1 MLKNYFK
8 TAWRNLTKNKV
19 HGLINIG
26 GLSVG
31 LACSM
36 LLFLWIQ
43 HETAT
48 DAFHTNGDRLYK
60 VYEREY
66 YSTHVDGN
74 YDTPGLLAEE
84 LKKQIPEVEEAA
96 MMQEDNDH
104 NALQAG
110 NKILKVE
117 GAAVSASLFRMF
129 TYPLLEGD
137 PNTTLASVT
146 SIAISEKTALQFF
159 GSIQEAMGKTIR
171 FDNRKDFMVTG
182 VFANLP
188 STASRRF
195 DYLIPWESW
204 LTDHPWS
211 RHWDNSGPLTFVLLR
226 KDANATLVDKKIAHF
241 LDNYNKD
248 QSAAY
253 HIELGLQKFD
263 EVYLHS
269 QFKDGKVSGGRIE
282 YVYLFSIVA
291 IFIVVIA
298 CINFMNLTTAR
309 SVKRAKEVGIR
320 KSVGAFRSVLITQF
334 ISESLV
340 LTAIAVV
347 IAILLM
353 TLLLPLFNQLTQLQ
367 IDLRLVQGSFWLKLL
382 ILTLFTGLLAGLY
395 PAFFLSSFNPVK
407 VLKGSI
413 KLTTGAVW
421 FRKGLVVFQ
430 FVLSIVLVISTIV
443 VSRQINYIRNRN
455 LGYDR
460 DNLVY
465 IPIEGELFKKY
476 PLFKEEA
483 LKMPGIQS
491 ISQVS
496 DNPSN
501 MDAQTNGVDWEG
513 RDPGTM
519 ISFEQ
524 PGVGYDFV
532 RTMKLQL
539 AEGRDFSKD
548 FPTDK
553 DAYIINETAARQI
566 GYTKAVGRWLVKN
579 GRKGY
584 IIGVLKDFHFRSLH
598 EQINPMIV
606 EVREAGDYGNIL
618 VRIQSGKTREAMAGI
633 ESLCKKLN
641 PAFPFTYSFSDQEF
655 QKLYQSE
662 QIAGSLSSIF
672 AVLAILISCLG
683 LLGLVMFTAEQRT
696 KEIGIRKVLGASVTG
711 IVRLMTADF
720 IRLVLI
726 AIVVAIPIAWWA
738 MNQWLD
744 NYAYK
749 TSIGWWTF
757 VLAGGTAVLIAL
769 GTISFHAIK
778 AALANPVVSLKSE

>member
-1 MLKNYFK
+1 
-8 TAWRNLTKNKV
+8 
-19 HGLINIG
+19 
-26 GLSVG
+26 
-31 LACSM
+31 
-36 LLFLWIQ
+36 
-43 HETAT
+43 
-48 DAFHTNGDRLYK
+48 LYK

-66 YSTHVDGN
+66 YSTHIDGN
-74 YDTPGLLAEE
+74 YDTPGLLAYE
-84 LKKQIPEVEEAA
+84 LKKLIPEVEDAA
-96 MMQEDNDH
+96 MMQEENDH

-117 GAAVSASLFRMF
+117 GSAVSASLLKMF

-137 PNTTLASVT
+137 PNTALASVT

-188 STASRRF
+188 ATASRKF
-195 DYLIPWESW
+195 DYLVSWESW
-204 LTDHPWS
+204 VADHLWTKQ
-211 RHWDNSGPLTFVLLR
+211 WDNSGPLTFVLLR

-269 QFKDGKVSGGRIE
+269 QFKEGKVSGGRIE

-309 SVKRAKEVGIR
+309 SVKRAKEVGVR

-347 IAILLM
+347 IALLLM
-353 TLLLPLFNQLTQLQ
+353 ALLLPVFNQLTQLQ
-367 IDLRLVQGSFWLKLL
+367 IDLRLVQGSFWIKVG
-382 ILTLFTGLLAGLY
+382 ILTLVTGLLAGLY
-395 PAFFLSSFNPVK
+395 PAFYLSSFNPVK
-407 VLKGSI
+407 VLKGTT

-430 FVLSIVLVISTIV
+430 FVLSIVLVIGTIV
-443 VSRQINYIRNRN
+443 VSRQINFIRNKN

-476 PLFKEEA
+476 TLFKEEA
-483 LKMPGIQS
+483 LRMPGIQN

-501 MDAQTNGVDWEG
+501 MDAQTKGVDWEG

-524 PGVGYDFV
+524 PVVGYDFV

-539 AEGRDFSKD
+539 TEGRDFSKD
-548 FPTDK
+548 YPTDA
-553 DAYIINETAARQI
+553 DAYVINETAAHKI

-606 EVREAGDYGNIL
+606 QVREAGGYGNIL
-618 VRIQSGKTREAMAGI
+618 VRIQSGKTRETMAGI
-633 ESLCKKLN
+633 ESLCRKLN

-662 QIAGSLSSIF
+662 QIAGDLSTIF

-696 KEIGIRKVLGASVTG
+696 KEIGIRKVLGASVAG

-720 IRLVLI
+720 IKLVLI

-738 MNQWLD
+738 MNQWLND
-744 NYAYK
+744 YAYK

-757 VLAGGTAVLIAL
+757 VLAGGVAILIAL

-778 AALANPVVSLKSE
+778 AALANPVVSLKNE